1 MRNIKVVIE
10 YDGTQYQGY
19 QFQPGVPTIQ
29 GELERVL
36 AGLVKEPV
44 TVYGAGRTDSG
55 VHALGQVIS
64 FRSNCTIPI
73 DKLCVAMNSR
83 LSDSISAVSA
93 EEVDDDFHARF
104 SAVRRVY
111 RYNIMN
117 TELRCALVCR
127 YAWHVSRL
135 LDEALMNEAAQALV
149 GLHDFRG
156 FSRGMHETKTTVR
169 RVYIAEVNRT
179 GDVIGVEIAASGF
192 LRSMVRVIIGVLVEI
207 GSGSRPVSDILD
219 ILKCAETGHASITA
233 PPQGLCLVRVDY

>member
-1 MRNIKVVIE
+1 VRNIKVVIE

-55 VHALGQVIS
+55 VHASGQVIS

-83 LSDSISAVSA
+83 LSDSISAVGA
-93 EEVDDDFHARF
+93 EEVDGNFHARF

-117 TELRCALVCR
+117 TELRCALACR
-127 YAWHVSRL
+127 YAWHVSRP
-135 LDEALMNEAAQALV
+135 LDEALMNDAAQSLV

-156 FSRGMHETKTTVR
+156 FSRGVHETKTSVR
-169 RVYIAEVNRT
+169 RVDIAEVNRT
-179 GDVIGVEIAASGF
+179 GDVVGVEIAASGF

-207 GSGSRPVSDILD
+207 GYGSRPVSDISD
-219 ILKCAETGHASITA
+219 ILSCAETGHASITA